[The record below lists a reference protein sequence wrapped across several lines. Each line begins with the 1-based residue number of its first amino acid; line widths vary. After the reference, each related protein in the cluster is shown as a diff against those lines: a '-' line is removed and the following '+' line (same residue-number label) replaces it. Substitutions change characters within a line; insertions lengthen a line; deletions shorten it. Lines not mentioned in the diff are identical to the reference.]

1 MLALAPPPSTTAIAN
16 FPEGK
21 AQMDVLRLGLRY
33 LFFDSMFI
41 ILLIN
46 IFIDVF

>member
-33 LFFDSMFI
+33 LFFWFNVYYI
-41 ILLIN
+41 TN
-46 IFIDVF
+46 